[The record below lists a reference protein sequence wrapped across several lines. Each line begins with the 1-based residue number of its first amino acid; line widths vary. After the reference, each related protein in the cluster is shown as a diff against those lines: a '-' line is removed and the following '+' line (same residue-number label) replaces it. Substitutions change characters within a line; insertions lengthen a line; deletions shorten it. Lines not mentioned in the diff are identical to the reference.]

1 MLGYAPHWALNHT
14 CRTDPQVLEIPGT
27 RVQSS
32 PRTVFSK
39 TELWAGALCSSP
51 LSETDALRQG
61 LSQSRRGREI
71 LHRVPR
77 PCLGD

>member
-1 MLGYAPHWALNHT
+1 MLDFAPHWALTHT

-39 TELWAGALCSSP
+39 TELWAGASTAARSARQ
-51 LSETDALRQG
+51 TALRQG
-61 LSQSRRGREI
+61 LSQSRREREI